1 MRGLKI
7 SKSITPRDQKSLE
20 KYLKDISQYEVLTP
34 QEELRLF
41 LEYRGGSELAKEQI
55 INCNL
60 RFVVSVAKKYMNL
73 GLPLND
79 LINEGNE
86 GLIVAAE
93 RFDESKGFK
102 FISYAVW
109 WIRQRIIQAIN
120 VKGRKI
126 RTPQNQSSRVLQ
138 LLNLKSR
145 LAQELE
151 RTPTEEELA
160 VAAEI
165 SVKEVK
171 RCFEANQLCR
181 SLDAPVGYEDEGSS
195 LGNLMVDES
204 IQAPDD
210 QLVQHESAQI
220 QVGRL
225 LNCLSDSESRILS
238 MAYGINNQ
246 SKISFGEIAEQFD
259 ISKERVRQI
268 CNRSIQKLRKR
279 AESSNMVPI
288 LN

>member
-34 QEELRLF
+34 QEELDLF
-41 LEYRGGSELAKEQI
+41 LEFRGGSEQAKERI

-126 RTPQNQSSRVLQ
+126 RTPQNQSTRVLQ
-138 LLNLKSR
+138 LLNLRST
-145 LAQELE
+145 LAQQLE

-160 VAAEI
+160 AAADI

-181 SLDAPVGYEDEGSS
+181 SLDAPVGYDEDGSS
-195 LGNLMVDES
+195 LSNLLVDTS
-204 IQAPDD
+204 IDSPDNE
-210 QLVQHESAQI
+210 LVINESAQI
-220 QVGRL
+220 ERKEVI
-225 LNCLSDSESRILS
+225 C
-238 MAYGINNQ
+238 
-246 SKISFGEIAEQFD
+246 FQF
-259 ISKERVRQI
+259 
-268 CNRSIQKLRKR
+268 
-279 AESSNMVPI
+279 
-288 LN
+288 